1 MISYDNAILIALAAA
16 FVSALISGTYYARKI
31 HRKVSYTLDALED
44 KETNFRFNEKKL
56 FHRNINRTLNR
67 IRQIFENERAEIMEQ
82 ERLYG
87 QMLDQVKTGIVVIDL
102 SKKLKGRVVYS
113 NNAAL
118 NMLGI
123 ATFSNIRQLKNI
135 SPELEECFQ
144 NITRGKG
151 EMRLSLYNEKGQTTL
166 SATASETKLQGTD
179 VKIVALN
186 DITGDMAHNEELSW
200 NKLIRVLTHEIMN
213 TITPIASLSRML
225 SDEIDNASDEEPL
238 NRKDLKLGLD
248 TIADSS
254 KGLIR
259 FVETYRSLT
268 RVSAPVKKAFY
279 VRELIERVTQL
290 TRKQLLSNNV
300 ELDYIEKSDDILLYA
315 DEDQIAQV
323 MVNLIKNAVQAEAQ
337 IINITAEIDF
347 AENVVINVANN
358 GKPINKENKEE
369 IFVPFYTT
377 KQDGTGIGLSL
388 SRQIMRL
395 HNGTIALARSDDEW
409 TKFTLQ
415 FK

>member
-1 MISYDNAILIALAAA
+1 
-16 FVSALISGTYYARKI
+16 
-31 HRKVSYTLDALED
+31 
-44 KETNFRFNEKKL
+44 
-56 FHRNINRTLNR
+56 
-67 IRQIFENERAEIMEQ
+67 
-82 ERLYG
+82 
-87 QMLDQVKTGIVVIDL
+87 
-102 SKKLKGRVVYS
+102 
-113 NNAAL
+113 
-118 NMLGI
+118 
-123 ATFSNIRQLKNI
+123 
-135 SPELEECFQ
+135 
-144 NITRGKG
+144 
-151 EMRLSLYNEKGQTTL
+151 
-166 SATASETKLQGTD
+166 
-179 VKIVALN
+179 
-186 DITGDMAHNEELSW
+186 
-200 NKLIRVLTHEIMN
+200 MN
-213 TITPIASLSRML
+213 TITPIASLSRIL
-225 SDEIDNASDEEPL
+225 SDEIDNASDEKPL

-323 MVNLIKNAVQAEAQ
+323 MVNLIKNAVQAEAK

-395 HNGTIALARSDDEW
+395 HNGTIALTRSDDEW
-409 TKFTLQ
+409 TKFTMQ